1 MSQGLARQQHAA
13 GAETDIQHLQ
23 SLLKDALDLVD
34 RLRAPAEIGARLQ
47 EIINRAPI
55 SAGARLQEIIDAVSD
70 FARSKSADP
79 EK

>member
-1 MSQGLARQQHAA
+1 MSQGLGRQQHAA

-47 EIINRAPI
+47 EII
-55 SAGARLQEIIDAVSD
+55 DAVSD